1 MSDTRG
7 HFHSDLQAL
16 EQNILDIA
24 ERCVSMTSMAM
35 EAVLKPDLAM
45 AERVAAEDA
54 FVDELYLSTHNRW
67 IHTMARQGPMG
78 SDLRLMSVLLH
89 LNTTLERTGD
99 QCVNIAKM
107 AQVTRDLPR
116 SERILGMLRE
126 MGDLVTPML
135 RTAVE
140 SFVRRDVD
148 EARLLPD
155 MDEPIDRLNRNMYR
169 EVVACGSEPELLE
182 WATRMMMV
190 ARALER
196 IGDQAV
202 DIGEQVV
209 FLVTG
214 EFLEF
219 TDDGAHQGDRV

>member
-1 MSDTRG
+1 MTDTRS
-7 HFHSDLQAL
+7 HFHQDLESL
-16 EQNILDIA
+16 ERNILDIA
-24 ERCVSMTSMAM
+24 ERCINMTTMAV
-35 EAVLKPDLAM
+35 EAVIRPDLELAD
-45 AERVAAEDA
+45 RVAIEDEG
-54 FVDELYLSTHNRW
+54 VDQIYIVTHNRW
-67 IHTMARQGPMG
+67 INTMARQGPVG

-99 QCVNIAKM
+99 QCVNIAEM
-107 AQVTRDLPR
+107 AMVTKDLPR
-116 SERILGMLRE
+116 TDRILEMIRE

-135 RTAVE
+135 RTAVAA
-140 SFVRRDVD
+140 FVRRDVD
-148 EARLLPD
+148 EARLLPA

-169 EVVACGSEPELLE
+169 AVVDCGAEPALLE

-214 EFLEF
+214 EFVEF
-219 TDDGAHQGDRV
+219 ADPGTHDGDRV